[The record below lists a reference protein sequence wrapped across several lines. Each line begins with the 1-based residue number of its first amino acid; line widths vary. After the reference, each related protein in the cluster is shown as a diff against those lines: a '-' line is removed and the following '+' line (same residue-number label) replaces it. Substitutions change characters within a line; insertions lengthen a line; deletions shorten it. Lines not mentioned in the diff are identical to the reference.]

1 MKRKFVVADLHFGH
15 KGVCKFTAPNGV
27 DKLRPWDDTETM
39 DDALVE
45 AWNKTVNPEDE
56 VYVLGDV
63 TMNRSALPTVAR
75 CNGRKHLIKGNHDTA
90 PISEYLEYFYEV
102 SACRVL
108 KDMILTHIP
117 IHESGLGRFGVN
129 VHGHL
134 HAYNVQTL
142 YEQVLSEDES
152 EWHQIN
158 DPRYICVSIEQTN
171 WKPVLLDHVR
181 DEIRARKERWG
192 DEFFSN

>member
-15 KGVCKFTAPNGV
+15 KGVCNFLAPNGV
-27 DKLRPWDDTETM
+27 DKLRPWNDTETM
-39 DDALVE
+39 DDYLVE
-45 AWNKTVNPEDE
+45 AWNKTVTPEDE

-63 TMNRSALPTVAR
+63 TMNRKALPTIAR

-90 PISEYLEYFYEV
+90 PLAEYLDYFYEI

-117 IHESGLGRFGVN
+117 IHDSGLGRFGVN

-134 HAYNVQTL
+134 HAYTVQRKFPVPGTN
-142 YEQVLSEDES
+142 QFVTFD
-152 EWHQIN
+152 
-158 DPRYICVSIEQTN
+158 DPRYICVSVEQTG
-171 WKPVLLDHVR
+171 WKPMLLDHVR
-181 DEIRARKERWG
+181 DEIRHRKELFP
-192 DEFFSN
+192 EMFSEAK

>member
-45 AWNKTVNPEDE
+45 YWNQTVKPEDE

-63 TMNRSALPTVAR
+63 TMNRSALPTIGR

-90 PISEYLEYFYEV
+90 PIAEYLDYFYEV

-117 IHESGLGRFGVN
+117 IHASGLGRFGVN

-134 HAYNVQTL
+134 HAYTVKTNV
-142 YEQVLSEDES
+142 EVLDRVY
-152 EWHQIN
+152 QDID
-158 DPRYICVSIEQTN
+158 DPRYICVSVEQTE

-181 DEIRARKERWG
+181 EEIKKRKEWYP
-192 DEFFSN
+192 EFFGA